1 MLYYTN
7 IEVIAL
13 TVLKDVISMLLS
25 SLCHRLIFYKNDS
38 LSGEEASFL
47 DFYISK
53 NLLFFHNDDQFF

>member
-25 SLCHRLIFYKNDS
+25 SLCHRLIFNKNDS
-38 LSGEEASFL
+38 LSGEEASFY